1 MHGAAALQASGL
13 WFVLKLG
20 SIATLSLSGIL
31 VALLVVVYFRWR
43 RTYVHLKNVGG
54 TEDDWPFIR
63 NIVTYRAL
71 QNTRREFGVDY
82 NVLFFQYILA
92 GSERMK
98 RLPFYKSYMGDVPYI
113 LIEKPEAAEAVLNS
127 NTLIEKS
134 TEYRWLHPWL
144 GTGLLTSSG
153 AKWKTRRKMLTPAFH
168 FRILD
173 DFLPI
178 INEHAVEFT
187 KILRGKL
194 DEKQG
199 FDIAPLVARCT
210 LDVICETAMGTCVHA
225 QKYSDSDYVKAVIR
239 LGELF
244 FSRVSQPWMWTD
256 GVYKMT
262 SESSEFQ
269 RCLSII
275 HTFTRKVIKE
285 RKQMYLKL
293 QAENEHSFDS
303 DGFISLKAR
312 RAFLDLLLSQ
322 HFKDPSFTEEDIREE
337 VDTFMF
343 EGHDTT
349 AVGISWAL
357 YMIGLHQHVQDK
369 VCEELDD
376 IFGTDTERD
385 ATMDDVRRMKYLE
398 CVLKESLRLF
408 PSVPLIGRQLQED
421 WTYEGVNFP
430 KGTICTIFIYALH
443 RDPKTFPKPQEFIP
457 ERFLPENCIGR
468 HPFSYVPFSA
478 GPRNCIGQKFAL
490 MEMKT
495 LVSRVLRNYRLQSM
509 YHRDKVQMVAELVLR
524 SRNGL
529 HIKVSEKHPGVI

>member
-1 MHGAAALQASGL
+1 MYAPTSMQSMVL
-13 WFVLKLG
+13 WFAFKLG
-20 SIATLSLSGIL
+20 TITTITLSLL
-31 VALLVVVYFRWR
+31 LAALVVVFYFRWR

-54 TEDDWPFIR
+54 PSDDWPLLRTI
-63 NIVTYRAL
+63 TSHMAM
-71 QNTRREFGVDY
+71 QNMQREFGVDY
-82 NVLFFQYILA
+82 NVLFFQYLCA
-92 GSERMK
+92 GTARM
-98 RLPFYKSYMGDVPYI
+98 RHQPFYKAYMGDVPYVI
-113 LIEKPEAAEAVLNS
+113 IEKPEAAEAVLNS
-127 NTLIEKS
+127 NVLIEKS
-134 TEYRWLHPWL
+134 IEYKWLRPWL

-153 AKWKTRRKMLTPAFH
+153 SKWKIRRKMLTPSFH

-178 INEHAVEFT
+178 INEHAVVFT
-187 KILRGKL
+187 NVLRGKL
-194 DEKQG
+194 DEKKG
-199 FDIAPLVARCT
+199 FDIAQLVARCT
-210 LDVICETAMGTCVHA
+210 LDVICETAMGTCVYA
-225 QKYSDSDYVKAVIR
+225 QKYSDSEYVKAVIR

-244 FSRVSQPWMWTD
+244 FSRVSQPWMWLD
-256 GVYKMT
+256 AVYNLT
-262 SESSEFQ
+262 SESAEFS

-275 HTFTRKVIKE
+275 HTFTRKVIRE

-293 QAENEHSFDS
+293 QAENAGDFND
-303 DGFISLKAR
+303 DAFQAMKAR

-357 YMIGLHQHVQDK
+357 YMIGLHQDVQDK
-369 VCEELDD
+369 IVEELDE
-376 IFGTDTERD
+376 IFGSDTERD
-385 ATMDDVRRMKYLE
+385 ATMEDVRRMKYLE

-408 PSVPLIGRQLQED
+408 PSVPLIGRELQED
-421 WTYEGVNFP
+421 WQYAGTNFP
-430 KGTICTIFIYALH
+430 KGTICTIFIYSLH
-443 RDPKTFPKPQEFIP
+443 RDPKTFPKPEEFIP
-457 ERFLPENCIGR
+457 ERFLPENCVGR

-509 YHRDKVQMVAELVLR
+509 YHRDKVQMVSELVLR

-529 HIKVSEKHPGVI
+529 HIKISERQH